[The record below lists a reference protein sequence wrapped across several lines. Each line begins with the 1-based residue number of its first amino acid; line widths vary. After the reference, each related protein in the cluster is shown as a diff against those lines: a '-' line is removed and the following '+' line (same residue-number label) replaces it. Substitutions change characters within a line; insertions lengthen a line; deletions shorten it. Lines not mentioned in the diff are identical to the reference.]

1 MRSENGAAFDV
12 TGSLAASF
20 AAPAVRDAPAE
31 AAGVREAI
39 AANLRRVRLARGLS
53 VRELA
58 ELTGVS
64 KALISQVERGV
75 ANPTVEVLSRL
86 ATALEL
92 TFGELTRVNL
102 VGPEVVRRG
111 ENAPLLVGDSAVRTL
126 FAAPDRRRFELA
138 EGDIPAG
145 TRSAKSSHGRGSV
158 EHAYVVS
165 GEVTV
170 ETAEWSVT
178 LAAGDALRF
187 ASESDHLYITGALP
201 CRVLTLISFSE
212 D

>member
-1 MRSENGAAFDV
+1 MQRENGIAV
-12 TGSLAASF
+12 GM
-20 AAPAVRDAPAE
+20 APAPPE
-31 AAGVREAI
+31 SSGVRGAI
-39 AANLRRVRLARGLS
+39 AANLRRTRLARGFS

-86 ATALEL
+86 ATSLEL
-92 TFGELTRVNL
+92 TFGELTRVHL
-102 VGPEVVRRG
+102 TGPEVIRHDEGLVLPAGDMTVR
-111 ENAPLLVGDSAVRTL
+111 AL

-138 EGDIPAG
+138 EGHIPPG

-170 ETAEWSVT
+170 ETEEWSVT
-178 LAAGDALRF
+178 IATGDAVRF
-187 ASESDHLYITGALP
+187 AAESDHVYATGSAA

>member
-1 MRSENGAAFDV
+1 MQGENGITV
-12 TGSLAASF
+12 GMVPSSS
-20 AAPAVRDAPAE
+20 E
-31 AAGVREAI
+31 AAGVRGAI

-86 ATALEL
+86 AASLEL
-92 TFGELTRVNL
+92 TFGELTRIHL
-102 VGPEVVRRG
+102 VGPEVIRRS
-111 ENAPLLVGDSAVRTL
+111 ESVPLAVGDNTAIRTL

-158 EHAYVVS
+158 EHAYVVE

-170 ETAEWSVT
+170 ETDEWSVT
-178 LAAGDALRF
+178 LTAGDALRF
-187 ASESDHLYITGALP
+187 ASESDHVYATGAAP

>member
-1 MRSENGAAFDV
+1 MRSENGITV
-12 TGSLAASF
+12 GMVPSPS
-20 AAPAVRDAPAE
+20 E
-31 AAGVREAI
+31 AAGVRGAI
-39 AANLRRVRLARGLS
+39 AANLRRARLGRGLS

-86 ATALEL
+86 AASLEL
-92 TFGELTRVNL
+92 TFGELTRIHL
-102 VGPEVVRRG
+102 VGPEVIRRS
-111 ENAPLLVGDSAVRTL
+111 ESVPLAVGDNTAIRTL

-158 EHAYVVS
+158 EHAYVVE

-170 ETAEWSVT
+170 ETEEWSVT
-178 LAAGDALRF
+178 LTAGDALRF
-187 ASESDHLYITGALP
+187 ASESDHVYTTGAAP

>member
-1 MRSENGAAFDV
+1 MQGENGITV
-12 TGSLAASF
+12 GMVPSPS
-20 AAPAVRDAPAE
+20 E
-31 AAGVREAI
+31 AAGVRGAI

-86 ATALEL
+86 AASLEL
-92 TFGELTRVNL
+92 TFGELTRIHL
-102 VGPEVVRRG
+102 VGPEVIRRS
-111 ENAPLLVGDSAVRTL
+111 ESVPLAVGDNTAIRTL

-158 EHAYVVS
+158 EHAYVVE

-170 ETAEWSVT
+170 ETEEWSVT
-178 LAAGDALRF
+178 LTAGDALRF
-187 ASESDHLYITGALP
+187 ASESDHVYATGAAP

>member
-1 MRSENGAAFDV
+1 MRSENGVAFDAS
-12 TGSLAASF
+12 GSF
-20 AAPAVRDAPAE
+20 GAPTE
-31 AAGVREAI
+31 AAGVRDAI

-86 ATALEL
+86 ATALGL

-102 VGPEVVRRG
+102 LGPEVIRRG
-111 ENAPLLVGDSAVRTL
+111 ENVPLLVGDSAIRTL

-170 ETAEWSVT
+170 ETAQWSVT

-187 ASESDHLYITGALP
+187 ASESDHVYVTGAVP